1 MIQITK
7 SAEGNIIVT
16 KSTQHE
22 GENPILHIFIRKMIK
37 NRLYMYRQQL
47 TFVK

>member
-22 GENPILHIFIRKMIK
+22 GEKPILHIF
-37 NRLYMYRQQL
+37 
-47 TFVK
+47 FVK